1 MKRIIFIILIIISRI
16 GHCQYL
22 CDDLGK
28 YQTSIKYAEVFLEGV
43 RDKVKDGIQ
52 SISVYDTFQVVDMCN
67 IQSVYLL
74 VLKQKADTNKYYV
87 VISLLEKEN
96 LTKSME
102 IIEVNKYYVL
112 NIKPYFPVNYSLSDF
127 YYPVIIGNK
136 KKMAIE
142 IRLSFGNVYTSP
154 QINGIYYCTQ
164 N

>member
-87 VISLLEKEN
+87 IISLLEKEN

>member
-52 SISVYDTFQVVDMCN
+52 SISIYDTFQVVDMCN

>member
-1 MKRIIFIILIIISRI
+1 MKRIVFIILIIASRI

-28 YQTSIKYAEVFLEGV
+28 YQTTIRYAEVFLEGA
-43 RDKVKDGIQ
+43 RDKVKDDIQ
-52 SISVYDTFQVVDMCN
+52 SIFVYDTFQVVDMCN

-74 VLKQKADTNKYYV
+74 VLKQKADTGKYYV
-87 VISLLEKEN
+87 VVSLLEKESI
-96 LTKSME
+96 TKNME

-127 YYPVIIGNK
+127 YYPVVIGDK
-136 KKMAIE
+136 KKMAVE
-142 IRLSFGNVYTSP
+142 IRLSHGNVYTSP